1 VSKLLRPEITG
12 QVLLQRLVPVLVLV
26 LVVLLRLEVQE
37 HQQRLELRLREL
49 LLVRLF
55 HMRHWHNRCLLRMLN
70 RSCCHMLSHRQVL
83 LRSRLELEHSMM
95 ELVRSRLALACSTL
109 RGLACTSEL
118 CT

>member
-1 VSKLLRPEITG
+1 MSKLLRPEITG
-12 QVLLQRLVPVLVLV
+12 QVLLQRLVPVLV